1 MGGEQAAILLVGVVH
16 VFAVCVLLWMLVKA
30 GDGAPGCGFWFGNDA
45 RDEPEPPPE
54 PVAPGGAQLPLP
66 VAEQSRVRLREPG
79 RISRR
84 PPAPGA
90 ATRAR
95 APPRPHARSRLSRRG
110 RYTRPPH
117 GEGMSQLR

>member
-30 GDGAPGCGFWFGNDA
+30 GDGAPGLGFWFGNDS

-79 RISRR
+79 RISGARPRPARR
-84 PPAPGA
+84 PAHE
-90 ATRAR
+90 
-95 APPRPHARSRLSRRG
+95 PRPVRTPDRG
-110 RYTRPPH
+110 
-117 GEGMSQLR
+117 